1 MFEILSVLIVYVRGS
16 LKDRLKLMLNLY
28 CFEEK
33 DSMQLDEFKFMMEKL
48 SISFGSTLSIKKA
61 VLLEMVKIAETRILP
76 DKEQI

>member
-33 DSMQLDEFKFMMEKL
+33 DSMQLDEFKFIMEKL
-48 SISFGSTLSIKKA
+48 SISFGSILSIKSCL
-61 VLLEMVKIAETRILP
+61 VRDGKIAETRILP
-76 DKEQI
+76 DKK

>member
-33 DSMQLDEFKFMMEKL
+33 DSMQLDEFKFIMEKL
-48 SISFGSTLSIKKA
+48 SISFGSILSIKSCL
-61 VLLEMVKIAETRILP
+61 VRDEKIAETRILP
-76 DKEQI
+76 DKK